1 MNSDAVYY
9 RLIPALI
16 LIMTLSF
23 SVYQVIMGQF
33 TSLLLR
39 IQRKT
44 NSQGKNDKIVVKL
57 QYFNLTMVVVL
68 TLLISLNFH

>member
-1 MNSDAVYY
+1 MNSDVVYY
-9 RLIPALI
+9 WLIPALI

-44 NSQGKNDKIVVKL
+44 SSQGKNYKIVVKL

-68 TLLISLNFH
+68 TLLISH

>member
-1 MNSDAVYY
+1 MNSDVVYY

-44 NSQGKNDKIVVKL
+44 NSQGKNYKIVVKL
-57 QYFNLTMVVVL
+57 QCFNLTMVVVL
-68 TLLISLNFH
+68 TLLISH